1 MQRYSLVSS
10 ITASCPIVQCSLED
24 CDPTI
29 VQSFPGAEPVTVGS
43 QVYKGPSFSSWVRAL
58 TFSFSPPKPACIDFP
73 PLSVVTKIMMANP
86 SNTII
91 ITDDEELPG
100 SEPGSSRPLRV
111 PRRDYS
117 YREFESMISEAVN
130 KEADTAPS
138 RKRKRTATME
148 PSTLVLVPYKR
159 LFFFN

>member
-1 MQRYSLVSS
+1 
-10 ITASCPIVQCSLED
+10 
-24 CDPTI
+24 
-29 VQSFPGAEPVTVGS
+29 
-43 QVYKGPSFSSWVRAL
+43 
-58 TFSFSPPKPACIDFP
+58 
-73 PLSVVTKIMMANP
+73 MMANP

-91 ITDDEELPG
+91 ITDDEEL
-100 SEPGSSRPLRV
+100 SSREPGSSRPLRV

-117 YREFESMISEAVN
+117 YGDFESTISEAVN

-159 LFFFN
+159 LLFFN